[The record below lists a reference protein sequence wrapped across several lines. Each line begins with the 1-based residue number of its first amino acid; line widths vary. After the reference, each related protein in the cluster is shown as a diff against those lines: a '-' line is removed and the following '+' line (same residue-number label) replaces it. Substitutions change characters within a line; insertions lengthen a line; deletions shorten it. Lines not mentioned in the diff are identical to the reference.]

1 MSPHAAII
9 AFIRAHG
16 TPKLKACSD
25 DTLLRYL
32 QRPALITVWVPGR
45 ALGCGWSDVDGCIYV
60 ANLMAVDGAAL
71 VALITEFRQRYP
83 WVNRLSGDRVASALR
98 RTHPELPGRRH
109 DYTLAHVERLARLAA
124 RRDRRQRPA
133 LRQADLAEAL
143 GLPALPAT
151 GRHARPAGVEP
162 PAGGVGVLGLLSP
175 LTA

>member
-1 MSPHAAII
+1 VTPHAAII

-32 QRPALITVWVPGR
+32 GQPGKVSVWVPNR
-45 ALGCGWSDVDGCIYV
+45 ALGFGWFLEEGGLYV

-71 VALITEFRQRYP
+71 VALITEFRQRFP
-83 WVNRLSGDRVASALR
+83 WITRLCGDRVASALR

-133 LRQADLAEAL
+133 LRQTDLAEAL
-143 GLPALPAT
+143 GLPALPAP
-151 GRHARPAGVEP
+151 GRHTRPAGMES